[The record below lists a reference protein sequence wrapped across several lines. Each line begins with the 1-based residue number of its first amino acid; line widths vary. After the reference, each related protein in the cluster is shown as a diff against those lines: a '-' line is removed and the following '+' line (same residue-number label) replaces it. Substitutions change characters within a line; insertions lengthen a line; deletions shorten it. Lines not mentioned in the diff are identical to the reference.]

1 MVANHVLPK
10 STLPKRESTG
20 ARTRLEV
27 AVAEKTGLLEAAVL
41 VDAVNLP
48 GITIPPTT
56 DAVRAAAADA
66 KMSTP
71 SIATAA
77 EAEPTVVVSTTT
89 TMMPRIAVSLD
100 AGTTRATGSPQQKT
114 IIVKNQWGWPCSSL
128 DFHF

>member
-10 STLPKRESTG
+10 STIPKRESTG
-20 ARTRLEV
+20 ARTELEV
-27 AVAEKTGLLEAAVL
+27 AVAEKTGLLEAA

-114 IIVKNQWGWPCSSL
+114 IIVRNQREWSCSSL

>member
-10 STLPKRESTG
+10 STLPKRESTL
-20 ARTRLEV
+20 LEV
-27 AVAEKTGLLEAAVL
+27 AVAEKTGLLEAA

-56 DAVRAAAADA
+56 DAVRA
-66 KMSTP
+66 
-71 SIATAA
+71 
-77 EAEPTVVVSTTT
+77 AEPTVVVSTTT

-114 IIVKNQWGWPCSSL
+114 IIVRNYREWPCSSL